1 MWALLIL
8 TSLSVNASDLDPL
21 VELLTMLD
29 DAESQLDILKGMREG
44 LRGQKSVRM
53 PKDWPK
59 LYPKLAK
66 SKNEAVREQAKILA
80 LIFGD
85 PTVLKMLRQTMMNA
99 KAKDEERE
107 QALTALVEKGVKDL
121 APNLHELLNEK
132 SMRSRALRAL
142 AAYNHKET
150 PNKIL
155 SLYNSLSVSEKQDAL
170 NTLASRASYALTLLN
185 AMEKGKIKRQELSAF
200 TARSIQ
206 NLGNKD
212 VTSRLSKVW
221 GEIRLPD
228 EKRKALMAQFKK
240 MLTPKFLK
248 RANLSNG
255 RMLFQKTCMQCHML
269 HGEGGKIGPDL
280 TGSNRANLDYI
291 LENVLDRSCR
301 IAGLVILN

>member
-132 SMRSRALRAL
+132 SMRSRALRSL

-200 TARSIQ
+200 T
-206 NLGNKD
+206 
-212 VTSRLSKVW
+212 
-221 GEIRLPD
+221 
-228 EKRKALMAQFKK
+228 
-240 MLTPKFLK
+240 
-248 RANLSNG
+248 
-255 RMLFQKTCMQCHML
+255 
-269 HGEGGKIGPDL
+269 
-280 TGSNRANLDYI
+280 
-291 LENVLDRSCR
+291 DR
-301 IAGLVILN
+301 